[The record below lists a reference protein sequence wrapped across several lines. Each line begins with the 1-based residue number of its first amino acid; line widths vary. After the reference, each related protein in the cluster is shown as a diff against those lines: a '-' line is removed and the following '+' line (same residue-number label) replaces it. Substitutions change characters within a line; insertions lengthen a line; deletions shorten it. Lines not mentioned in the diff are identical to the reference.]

1 MKIPWYIHGNWKL
14 DSTQLTTLTNDLL
27 EVGVREKNIN
37 IVTTYFNKD
46 KDIECLRFL
55 KNFYEDRVNE
65 IAKDQL
71 FYHNSTI
78 RFDFWGQVYHKS
90 DSHHPIHDHFRTN
103 SNTALS
109 FCHFLK
115 PVKNDIFRF
124 SDGEQVEIPRQE
136 EGDLLVFPSYV
147 PHYAAPHN
155 SDKTRVIVA
164 GNISILDHDD

>member
-1 MKIPWYIHGNWKL
+1 MKIPWYTHGNWKL
-14 DSTQLTTLTNDLL
+14 DPTQLTTLTNDLL
-27 EVGVREKNIN
+27 EIGVKDKDFN

-46 KDIECLRFL
+46 EDMECLRFL
-55 KNFYEDRVNE
+55 KNFYENRVDE
-65 IAKDQL
+65 IAKDNF
-71 FYHNSTI
+71 FYHNSTL
-78 RFDFWGQVYHKS
+78 RFDFWVQVYNKS
-90 DSHHPIHDHFRTN
+90 DSFHPIHDHYGIN
-103 SNTALS
+103 KNTVLS

-124 SDGEQVEIPRQE
+124 SDKEQVEIPPQE

-164 GNISILDHDD
+164 GNISMVDHDS